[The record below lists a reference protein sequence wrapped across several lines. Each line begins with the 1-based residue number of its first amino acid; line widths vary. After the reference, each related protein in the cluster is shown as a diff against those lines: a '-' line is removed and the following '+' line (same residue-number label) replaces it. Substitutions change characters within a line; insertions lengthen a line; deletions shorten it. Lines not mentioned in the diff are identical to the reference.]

1 MEKPNNYDKLRM
13 INLWSG
19 PGAGKSTT
27 AAGLFFLMK
36 SAGFSVELITEYAKE
51 KVYEGHF
58 GTLSD
63 QIYIFGKQ
71 QRRAKRLVGQVD
83 YAITDSP
90 LLLSTLYNKD
100 LSQTFNNLVKETFD
114 SYHNINF
121 FIDRCKPY
129 VNIGREQDESEAI
142 QLDIDLANILHK
154 YQIKLTHVKG
164 NHNAPAVIFDCIREL

>member
-1 MEKPNNYDKLRM
+1 MKLKM
-13 INLWSG
+13 INLWAG

-36 SAGFSVELITEYAKE
+36 SAGYKVELITEYAKE
-51 KVYEGHF
+51 KVYDGHF

-71 QRRAKRLVGQVD
+71 QRRAKRLVGQVE

-100 LSQTFNNLVKETFD
+100 LSSSFDTLVKEEFD
-114 SYHNINF
+114 TYNNLNF
-121 FIDRCKPY
+121 FINRVKPY
-129 VNIGREQDESEAI
+129 VNVGREQTRDEAVE
-142 QLDIDLANILHK
+142 LDTSL
-154 YQIKLTHVKG
+154 KG
-164 NHNAPAVIFDCIREL
+164 LLYK

>member
-1 MEKPNNYDKLRM
+1 MKLKM
-13 INLWSG
+13 INLWAG

-36 SAGFSVELITEYAKE
+36 SAGYKVELITEYAKE
-51 KVYEGHF
+51 KVYDGHF

-71 QRRAKRLVGQVD
+71 QRRAKRLVGQVE

-100 LSQTFNNLVKETFD
+100 LSSSFDTLVKEEFD
-114 SYHNINF
+114 TYDNLNF
-121 FIDRCKPY
+121 FINRVKPY
-129 VNIGREQDESEAI
+129 VNLGREQTRDEAVE
-142 QLDIDLANILHK
+142 LDTALKGLLYK
-154 YQIKLTHVKG
+154 YDISCLFVDG
-164 NHNAPAVIFDCIREL
+164 NQNAPQSIFDCIEGLK